1 MKFCFLLLFSIIKL
15 SNSLSNF
22 FYRYNPSQIVKELN
36 PLIQHSVTQINL
48 HKYGSLNQK
57 HWLSI
62 NRNLHKSIKYTKLR
76 GDKCLY
82 IGWDN
87 NYIQNTIECPKIY
100 IFLDIESENILVV
113 THIIQN
119 PLIKNNIDIQLFK
132 KHLIEFTDNIGIY
145 LDISKLKE
153 FEDKRWYLDFV
164 HTRS

>member
-1 MKFCFLLLFSIIKL
+1 MKLNYLLVFSILKF
-15 SNSLSNF
+15 SNSFSNF
-22 FYRYNPSQIVKELN
+22 FYRYNPSQIVEELN
-36 PLIQHSVTQINL
+36 PLIEYSVTQINL

-62 NRNLHKSIKYTKLR
+62 NRNLWKSVKYTKLR
-76 GDKCLY
+76 GEKCLY
-82 IGWDN
+82 LGWDYESN
-87 NYIQNTIECPKIY
+87 KNTIESPKIY
-100 IFLDIESENILVV
+100 VFLDIESENILVI

-119 PLIKNNIDIQLFK
+119 PCFENNIDIQLFK

-145 LDISKLKE
+145 LDISNLKN